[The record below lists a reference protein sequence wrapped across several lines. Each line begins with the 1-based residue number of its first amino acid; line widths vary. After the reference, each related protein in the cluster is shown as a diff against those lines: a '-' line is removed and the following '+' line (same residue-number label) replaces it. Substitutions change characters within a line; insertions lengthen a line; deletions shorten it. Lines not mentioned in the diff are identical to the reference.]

1 MSIRRS
7 LLALVLLAAGAC
19 ASAAAP
25 VTPAAP
31 VATASTAPAAPR
43 VPAIDPA
50 DQDAI
55 DAGVLR
61 LFADEPATRIRGAE
75 TIAGLGPRGRSAL
88 KYLIDCM
95 MHDEDEAVAAACSG
109 ASAALGP
116 DAAALLGTYAAS
128 ASPRAPLAARALA
141 ALDDV

>member
-1 MSIRRS
+1 MSTRRS

-31 VATASTAPAAPR
+31 VATAPAAPR

-88 KYLIDCM
+88 KYLVDCM

>member
-1 MSIRRS
+1 MSTRRS

-31 VATASTAPAAPR
+31 VATAPAAPR

-88 KYLIDCM
+88 KYLVDCM

-141 ALDDV
+141 ALDGV